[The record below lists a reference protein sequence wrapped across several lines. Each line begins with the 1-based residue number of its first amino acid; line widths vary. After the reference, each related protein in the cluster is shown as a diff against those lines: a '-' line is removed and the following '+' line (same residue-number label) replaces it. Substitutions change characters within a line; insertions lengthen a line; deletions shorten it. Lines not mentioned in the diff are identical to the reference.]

1 MSSDLSSR
9 SRLTAVALK
18 LSAVRMTTNI
28 SAPMTDASANR
39 VCKAFRV
46 PERESK
52 TITNPIEIAKEM
64 KTHRIVFALIVWL
77 LE

>member
-1 MSSDLSSR
+1 
-9 SRLTAVALK
+9 
-18 LSAVRMTTNI
+18 
-28 SAPMTDASANR
+28 MTDASANR

-64 KTHRIVFALIVWL
+64 KTHRIVFAFKVWPR
-77 LE
+77 E

>member
-1 MSSDLSSR
+1 
-9 SRLTAVALK
+9 
-18 LSAVRMTTNI
+18 MTTNI

-52 TITNPIEIAKEM
+52 TITNPIEIATEM
-64 KTHRIVFALIVWL
+64 KIQRIVFALIVWL
-77 LE
+77 RE